1 MFLKP
6 KSPTIATNSQ
16 MAQEMPKTPDE
27 NRRAAISDVIKQSY
41 AREVKLRQSKDAPIA
56 PEVLKQKEQM
66 AQQQAQQQSG
76 GGLKDIFNMFL
87 GAS

>member
-1 MFLKP
+1 MFLNPKMTANKP
-6 KSPTIATNSQ
+6 TATQ
-16 MAQEMPKTPDE
+16 MGAERTPDE
-27 NRRAAISDVIKQSY
+27 DRRAAIANVIQQSY

-66 AQQQAQQQSG
+66 AQQQAQKQSG
-76 GGLKDIFNMFL
+76 GGSLKNIFNMFL

>member
-6 KSPTIATNSQ
+6 KNTAVINPQ
-16 MAQEMPKTPDE
+16 RTPDE
-27 NRRAAISDVIKQSY
+27 DRRAAIADVINQSY
-41 AREVKLRQSKDAPIA
+41 ARETKLRQSKDAPIA

-66 AQQQAQQQSG
+66 AQQQAQKQSG
-76 GGLKDIFNMFL
+76 GGGILQNIFNMFL